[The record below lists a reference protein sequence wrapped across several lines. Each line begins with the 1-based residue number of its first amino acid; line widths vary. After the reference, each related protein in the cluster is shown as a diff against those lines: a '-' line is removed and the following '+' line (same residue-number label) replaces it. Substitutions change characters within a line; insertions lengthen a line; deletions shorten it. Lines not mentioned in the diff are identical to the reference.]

1 MFEFL
6 KNLGKP
12 HLIVQD
18 YGSGVVR
25 FRAGKSLKVGE
36 TIEGIADFPNG
47 KRMDLQVQVVQ
58 RGPEYAGKVL
68 GPKET
73 VEMLEQS
80 FLPHLGDEKEQMYY
94 KVGSEEATHHMRT
107 YAVRSR
113 SLPNFRALTSE
124 VSMEEATL
132 VLDGQVQEGVEMTL
146 QMDLDDP
153 GLPPISLEAKVE
165 WCKQRDDRFWVAHLA
180 ITSISEAQR
189 PVLKQFLAD
198 LKERRPGSASTLDR
212 GNSAS

>member
-12 HLIVQD
+12 HFIVQD

-25 FRAGKSLKVGE
+25 SRAGKSLKVGE

-47 KRMDLQVQVVQ
+47 MDLQVQVVE

-73 VEMLEQS
+73 VEMLEKS
-80 FLPHLGDEKEQMYY
+80 FLHLLADEKAQMYY
-94 KVGSEEATHHMRT
+94 KVDPEEATHHMRT

-153 GLPPISLEAKVE
+153 GLPPIDLEAKVD
-165 WCKQRDDRFWVAHLA
+165 WCKQRDDKFWVAHLT
-180 ITSISEAQR
+180 ITEAQR

-212 GNSAS
+212 GNG